1 MGVWPAR
8 GADLDAVTRLLEGA
22 RDWQRGRGVGVWSPF
37 DRDELARDIAEGCVH
52 VAKEHGLIGGAVTL
66 LESEP
71 LLWEDDAA
79 ALYLHRLVSAR
90 RGAGALLIRW
100 SRVVAQWRGKRC
112 VRLETWSENA
122 TLRAYYERQGFRHVK
137 DRAFPADSPAPA
149 DYRGTTK
156 SFYQLDV

>member
-8 GADLDAVTRLLEGA
+8 GADLDAVMKLLEDA
-22 RDWQRGRGVGVWSPF
+22 RDWQRSRAVGIWNEFPRSQV
-37 DRDELARDIAEGCVH
+37 AADIAAACVH
-52 VAKEHGLIGGAVTL
+52 VAKEHGAIGGAVTL
-66 LESEP
+66 LDSEE
-71 LLWEDDAA
+71 LLWEDGRE

-90 RGAGALLIRW
+90 RGAGALLIGW

-122 TLRAYYERQGFRHVK
+122 ALRAYYERQGFRHVM
-137 DRAFPADSPAPA
+137 DRAFPTDSPAPS